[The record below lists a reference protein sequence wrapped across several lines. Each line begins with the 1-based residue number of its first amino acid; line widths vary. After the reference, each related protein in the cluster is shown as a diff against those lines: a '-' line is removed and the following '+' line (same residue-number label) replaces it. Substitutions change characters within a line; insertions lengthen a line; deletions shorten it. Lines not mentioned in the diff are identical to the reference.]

1 MGCHEAISRREV
13 SHDGDEVFR
22 RHVLSAAPVL
32 DRGFT
37 LSKSKSTGGKIDA
50 AVALCM
56 MHRAAAVP
64 AWQPMIASV

>member
-1 MGCHEAISRREV
+1 MMVTRCSVGMCS
-13 SHDGDEVFR
+13 
-22 RHVLSAAPVL
+22 SAAPVP

-64 AWQPMIASV
+64 TPAWQPMIASV